1 MGRQL
6 QDASYINKGR
16 YVPCV
21 MLGVGKGNFNQ
32 AVCPRCL
39 LHKMPTAHQWLVI
52 NGDSNA
58 MSLKDDAQKMLAKA
72 GKKPLNLISIFG
84 AARQVG
90 GTHTCRVECF

>member
-1 MGRQL
+1 MGGGSSGTSSRQFSL
-6 QDASYINKGR
+6 YCYSY
-16 YVPCV
+16 
-21 MLGVGKGNFNQ
+21 
-32 AVCPRCL
+32 
-39 LHKMPTAHQWLVI
+39 KMPTAHQWLVI

-90 GTHTCRVECF
+90 GTHTVAQSVFELNRFCCRENPS